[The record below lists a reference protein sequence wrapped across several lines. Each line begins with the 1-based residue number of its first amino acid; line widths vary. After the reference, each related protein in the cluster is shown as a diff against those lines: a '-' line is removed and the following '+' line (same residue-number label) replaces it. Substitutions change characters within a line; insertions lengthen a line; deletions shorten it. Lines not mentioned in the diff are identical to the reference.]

1 MLLVSS
7 LGGGGAER
15 VIVEL
20 AAFLCDCGH
29 RVTLATFTGEGEDAY
44 ELDPRV
50 QRLRSDIM
58 WDSTTVIGR
67 IVNTVRRLAIVRRTV
82 RSAKPDVVISFIDM
96 TNIRALGALIG
107 TGIPV
112 IVSERTDPRHH
123 KIGRAWERLRVLT
136 YPLAA
141 RVVVQTDG
149 VREWAQRAIAR
160 ARVVVIP
167 NAVRAFGATD
177 AVRPASMPAGKVVVA
192 MGRLNHEKGFDRLLD
207 AFAQAGLAAR
217 GWSLVILGEGPN
229 RQALTAQA
237 AQLGIASQCLLPGR
251 TRDPEAW
258 LRHTDMFVLSSRYEG
273 FPNVL
278 VEAMQCGAPSVAFAC
293 DSGPS
298 AIVRDGVDGLLVP
311 DGDVQALASTLARV
325 ADDAQLRA
333 RLSACAPSV
342 VERFSR
348 EAVYR
353 QWQTLCEDV
362 IAERRGFR
370 SPGSDRDSTF
380 NL

>member
-20 AAFLCDCGH
+20 ASFLCDCGH
-29 RVTLATFTGEGEDAY
+29 RVTLATLTGDGEDAY

-50 QRLRSDIM
+50 QRLRSNIM
-58 WDSTTVIGR
+58 WDSASFVQR
-67 IVNTVRRLAIVRRTV
+67 IVNTVRRLAIVRRAV
-82 RSAKPDVVISFIDM
+82 RSAQPDVVISFIDM

-123 KIGRAWERLRVLT
+123 KIGRAWEMLRVLT

-141 RVVVQTDG
+141 RVVVQTEG
-149 VREWAQRAIAR
+149 VRAWAQRAMAR
-160 ARVVVIP
+160 ARVVVVP
-167 NAVRAFGATD
+167 NAVRAFAATD
-177 AVRPASMPAGKVVVA
+177 AARPAAMPEGKVVVA
-192 MGRLNHEKGFDRLLD
+192 MGRLSHEKGFDLLLD
-207 AFAQAGLAAR
+207 AFARAQLADR

-229 RQALTAQA
+229 RQALTEQA
-237 AQLGIASQCLLPGR
+237 GRLGIAAHVSLPGR

-258 LRHTDMFVLSSRYEG
+258 LRHADIFTLSSRYEG

-278 VEAMQCGAPSVAFAC
+278 VEAMQCGAASVAFAC

-311 DGDVQALASTLARV
+311 DGDVQALASALARL

-362 IAERRGFR
+362 MAGRGRFR
-370 SPGSDRDSTF
+370 SPG
-380 NL
+380 

>member
-15 VIVEL
+15 VIAEL
-20 AAFLCDCGH
+20 ASFLCDCGY
-29 RVTLATFTGEGEDAY
+29 RVSLATFTGDGEDAY
-44 ELDPRV
+44 DLDPRV
-50 QRLRSDIM
+50 QRLRSNIM
-58 WDSTTVIGR
+58 WDSTTAIQR
-67 IVNTVRRLAIVRRTV
+67 IVNAVRRLGIVRRTV
-82 RSAKPDVVISFIDM
+82 RSVKPDVVISFIDM
-96 TNIRALGALIG
+96 TNIRVLGALIG

-123 KIGRAWERLRVLT
+123 KIGRAWDMLRVLT

-149 VREWAQRAIAR
+149 VREWAQRTIAR

-167 NAVRAFGATD
+167 NAVRAFGA
-177 AVRPASMPAGKVVVA
+177 ANAARPAAMPTGRVIVA
-192 MGRLNHEKGFDRLLD
+192 MGRLSREKGFDLLLQ
-207 AFAQAGLAAR
+207 AFAQAGLAGR
-217 GWSLVILGEGPN
+217 GWSLVILGEGPD

-237 AQLGIASQCLLPGR
+237 VQLGIASQVSLPGR

-258 LRHTDMFVLSSRYEG
+258 LRHADIFALSSRYEG

-278 VEAMQCGAPSVAFAC
+278 VEAMQCGAASVAFAC
-293 DSGPS
+293 DSGPA
-298 AIVRDGVDGLLVP
+298 AIVRDGVDGVLVP
-311 DGDVQALASTLARV
+311 DGDVQALASALARL
-325 ADDAQLRA
+325 ADDAPLRA

-353 QWQTLCEDV
+353 QWRMLCEDV
-362 IAERRGFR
+362 VTQRTRFR
-370 SPGSDRDSTF
+370 SPG
-380 NL
+380 